1 MSDPETKPDQESSL
15 APPSSTDASPPQPN
29 FTASFT
35 LWPPTQRTR
44 DAVINRLIETLSTSS
59 VLSKRYGTM
68 SADESSV
75 AARKIED
82 EAFSVADAF
91 SSSDNDSIKIL
102 EVYSKEIS
110 KRMIETVKARSS
122 LVDDGNASAVTSSPA
137 ADAVAISDS

>member
-15 APPSSTDASPPQPN
+15 APPSSTVASPPQPN
-29 FTASFT
+29 FNASFT

-68 SADESSV
+68 SADESSA
-75 AARKIED
+75 AARQIED

-91 SSSDNDSIKIL
+91 SSSDNDSLKIL
-102 EVYSKEIS
+102 EIPSPFP
-110 KRMIETVKARSS
+110 TLD
-122 LVDDGNASAVTSSPA
+122 LVERIGGFRGCRVTLS
-137 ADAVAISDS
+137 IQFL

>member
-1 MSDPETKPDQESSL
+1 
-15 APPSSTDASPPQPN
+15 
-29 FTASFT
+29 
-35 LWPPTQRTR
+35 
-44 DAVINRLIETLSTSS
+44 LIETLSTSS